1 MRTRRGVIITT
12 AALVLVIGATA
23 VYGVWRVLG
32 RAPAEVS
39 LEAAVASVEQKET
52 SESVESAAPSQTTQ
66 KKLPT
71 EEPAAKSQ
79 DGVWHVDS
87 TSGSFTFEESS
98 GSFVGFRVEEE
109 LARVGSVTAVG
120 RTGEVQGELL
130 IDNGQLVKVSISAD
144 LSTVVTNDSRRDRA
158 ARHALNVRENPVATF
173 LLDAPVVLP
182 DADDSPVS
190 IEVLGRLTVNGIGQM
205 VPVFLEAQLVEN
217 TIVVVGSIEVT
228 FADYDVAVPSAVIVV
243 SAKDHGVVEFQLLF
257 VRG

>member
-23 VYGVWRVLG
+23 VYGVWRVLS

-39 LEAAVASVEQKET
+39 LEAAVASVEEKET

-71 EEPAAKSQ
+71 EEPAWESQ
-79 DGVWHVDS
+79 DGVWRVDS

-130 IDNGQLVKVSISAD
+130 IGNGQLVQVSISAD
-144 LSTVVTNDSRRDRA
+144 LSTLVTNDSRRDRA
-158 ARHALNVRENPVATF
+158 ARHALNVRENPMATF
-173 LLDAPVVLP
+173 LLDAPVALP

-190 IEVLGRLTVNGIGQM
+190 IEVLGRLTVNGIGQI